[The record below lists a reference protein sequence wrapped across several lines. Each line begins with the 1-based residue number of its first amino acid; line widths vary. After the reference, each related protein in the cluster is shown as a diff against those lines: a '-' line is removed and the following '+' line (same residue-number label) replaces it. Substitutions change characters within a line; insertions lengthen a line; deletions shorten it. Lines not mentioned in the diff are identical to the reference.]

1 LPPEDQKRLLSEIM
15 RGHQA
20 FLVKAM
26 EYNSSFDLIDL
37 DELVPLAAQ
46 QSMPEVHSAYSVV
59 VSEHFKEHEQSG
71 IWAANTLGEKQD
83 APVLLGEITGGK
95 PIGALTKADA
105 REVKTK
111 LLRLPKNRRKNAR
124 TRDLTLPEML
134 TLNGQELIASRTI
147 NAYVSHLQ
155 TFTKWAVANGH
166 ANVNVFEG
174 TTVKVAD
181 AGADDA
187 PHRLHQRTTPDNL

>member
-1 LPPEDQKRLLSEIM
+1 M

-20 FLVKAM
+20 YLVKAM

-59 VSEHFKEHEQSG
+59 VSEYFKEHEQSG
-71 IWAANTLGEKQD
+71 IWAAKTLGEKQD
-83 APVLLGEITGGK
+83 ALALLGEITGGK

-105 REVKTK
+105 REVKTT
-111 LLRLPKNRRKNAR
+111 LLRLPKNRRKNAQ

-166 ANVNVFEG
+166 ADVNVFEG
-174 TTVKVAD
+174 TR
-181 AGADDA
+181 GAMTESGV
-187 PHRLHQRTTPDNL
+187 LGI